1 LLFPDTFNNFFRPE
15 TAIAAVRVL
24 EAGGWHVVIPPKT
37 LCCARPL
44 YDWGMLDRAD
54 ALLRELL
61 DTLEP
66 DLARGTPIV
75 GLEPACLA
83 AFRDEVPALFPQDER
98 ARRLKEQS
106 FLFSEFL
113 AEHNIEA
120 ANEARRAP
128 SRRKALIQV
137 HCHEHALAKPEAEKT
152 VLQKIGVES
161 EIMPNG
167 CCGMAG
173 SFGFE
178 ARKYP
183 VSVKIAEHALL
194 PRLRH
199 AEPDAA
205 IVASGFSCREQIEQ
219 LTGRQTKHIA
229 ELMADALGVLPPPPP
244 PRGFDRQFAIGAGIA
259 LGAIVLAALTSR
271 AAASYRAGNNGVRR
285 VTLGLSNASAA
296 PAASPTPAHNQPRR
310 VLAHNSRL

>member
-1 LLFPDTFNNFFRPE
+1 MPPYARETFRAWFARHTSPNPHGPEVLLFPDTFNNFFRPE

-24 EAGGWHVVIPPKT
+24 EAGGWHVTIPQKS

-54 ALLRELL
+54 ALLRDLL

-66 DLARGTPIV
+66 ALARGTPIV

-83 AFRDEVPALFPQDER
+83 AFRDEVPALFPDDER
-98 ARRLKEQS
+98 AHRLKEQS
-106 FLFSEFL
+106 FLLSEFL
-113 AEHNIEA
+113 AEHRIETD
-120 ANEARRAP
+120 RTP
-128 SRRKALIQV
+128 HQRKALIQV

-152 VLQKIGVES
+152 ALQQLGVEA

-178 ARKYP
+178 AAKYP
-183 VSVKIAEHALL
+183 WSVKIAEHALL
-194 PRLRH
+194 PRLIL

-219 LTGRQTKHIA
+219 LTGRKTQHIA
-229 ELMADALGVLPPPPP
+229 EIMADALGVLPPPPP
-244 PRGFDRQFAIGAGIA
+244 RGLDRQFAIGAGILA
-259 LGAIVLAALTSR
+259 LGVAVGIAF
-271 AAASYRAGNNGVRR
+271 
-285 VTLGLSNASAA
+285 SAA
-296 PAASPTPAHNQPRR
+296 PLFRSTALQLRAANVR
-310 VLAHNSRL
+310 